1 MNRRYFLM
9 GSAVAA
15 GAARASTLA
24 SANDTIRVACV
35 GLKGRGRDHIMAFG
49 KMQNIQIA
57 ALCDV
62 DDSIMAERL
71 KDVAKLNGGTP
82 AAFRDIRKLLED
94 KSIDAISIATPNH
107 WHTLASI
114 WAMQAGKDVY
124 CEKPCSHNIFESR
137 QIVAA
142 ANKYNRIVQHGSQT
156 RSSPSIQE
164 AFKQMREGLLG
175 EVYMTRGLCYKPR
188 NTIGK
193 APVEVVPQGV
203 DYDLWLGPAPKREF
217 TKNRFHYT
225 WHWFWDTGNG
235 DFGNQGIHEVDI
247 SRWGLGV
254 TYPTRITASGG
265 KVMFDD
271 DQETPNVL
279 MVDYEFDVRGKKK
292 MMVFEVRHWHTNDE
306 GGTKIGNLFYGEKGY
321 MVVDGYTKATTFMGQ
336 KGEPGPKWE
345 GGGDHYAN
353 FFAAMRSRKTSDL
366 NCPIEEGAI
375 SSTLMHLGNIAYR
388 LGRTLNFDEKTMS
401 VVDDKEANK
410 MFTRPYRKPY
420 VVPEAV

>member
-1 MNRRYFLM
+1 MNRRYFLI
-9 GSAVAA
+9 GSAAAA
-15 GAARASTLA
+15 GAVRASSLA
-24 SANDTIRVACV
+24 SANDTIRIACV
-35 GLKGRGRDHIMAFG
+35 GLKGRGRDHINAYG
-49 KMQNIQIA
+49 KMPNIEIA

-62 DDSIMAERL
+62 DDSIAAERL
-71 KDVAKLNGGTP
+71 KDVEKLTGKRPPT
-82 AAFRDIRKLLED
+82 FRDVRKVLDD

-107 WHTLASI
+107 WHSLIAI
-114 WAMQAGKDVY
+114 WSMQAGKDVY
-124 CEKPCSHNIFESR
+124 CEKPCSHNIFESQ

-142 ANKYNRIVQHGSQT
+142 AHKYNRIVQHGSQT

-193 APVEVVPQGV
+193 APVEPVPAGV
-203 DYDLWLGPAPKREF
+203 DYDLWTGPAPKREF
-217 TKNRFHYT
+217 TKNRFHYN

-254 TYPTRITASGG
+254 TYPTKISAAGG

-279 MVDYEFDVRGKKK
+279 MVDYEFDVEGKKK
-292 MMVFEVRHWHTNDE
+292 YMVFEVRHWHTNDE
-306 GGTKIGNLFYGEKGY
+306 GGAKIGNLFYGEKGY
-321 MVVDGYTKATTFMGQ
+321 MVVDGYTKAYTFMGQ
-336 KGEPGPKWE
+336 KGEPGPKWSS
-345 GGGDHYAN
+345 GGDHYAN
-353 FFAAMRSRKTSDL
+353 FFQAMRSRKVSDL
-366 NCPIEEGAI
+366 NCPIDEGAI
-375 SSTLMHLGNIAYR
+375 SCTLMHLGNIAYL
-388 LGRTLNFDEKTMS
+388 LGRTLTFDEKSMT
-401 VVDDKEANK
+401 VVDDKEANR

-420 VVPEAV
+420 VVPAQV